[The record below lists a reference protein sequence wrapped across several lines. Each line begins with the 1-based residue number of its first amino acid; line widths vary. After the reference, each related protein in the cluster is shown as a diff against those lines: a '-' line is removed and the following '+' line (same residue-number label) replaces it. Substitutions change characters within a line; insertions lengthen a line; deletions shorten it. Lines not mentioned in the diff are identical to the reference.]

1 MMKLFFFILGF
12 LCFSEGFA
20 QHFLRAYDRK
30 LDSLYRV
37 LIKDPESV
45 QKQRDFFDY
54 FPDNFEDF
62 RTTYGYNPKYSK
74 NDSMYDVAEEHV
86 FKGLAQLDKLSDTIY
101 YTRLINLSIGGK
113 WEVDAIS
120 ALQDIVQRKTEAN
133 TQLLFCLLAQ
143 YPQEKIYSF
152 WYFYFHSLHPLKG
165 GIPSVLLQMKSK
177 YPSVFREMQ
186 KAFKDSDGKAISI

>member
-45 QKQRDFFDY
+45 QKQREFFDY

-62 RTTYGYNPKYSK
+62 RTTYGYNPTYSK

-101 YTRLINLSIGGK
+101 YTRLINLSIDGK
-113 WEVDAIS
+113 WEADAVN
-120 ALQDIVQRKTEAN
+120 ALQTVLWKKVEQNPSLVFALLSKYPDIKV
-133 TQLLFCLLAQ
+133 
-143 YPQEKIYSF
+143 YSF
-152 WYFYFHSLHPLKG
+152 WYFYFNSLLPLKG

-177 YPSVFREMQ
+177 YPAVFQEMQ
-186 KAFKDSDGKAISI
+186 KAFKDSDGKAVSI

>member
-20 QHFLRAYDRK
+20 QHFLWACDRK

-37 LIKDPESV
+37 LIIDPESV
-45 QKQRDFFDY
+45 QKQQEFFDC

-62 RTTYGYNPKYSK
+62 RKTYGYNPKYSK
-74 NDSMYDVAEEHV
+74 NDSMYDVGEEHV

-133 TQLLFCLLAQ
+133 TQLLFCLLAK
-143 YPQEKIYSF
+143 YPQEKIYAF
-152 WYFYFHSLHPLKG
+152 WYFYFHSLHPLKE
-165 GIPSVLLQMKSK
+165 GIPKFLLKMKEK
-177 YPSVFREMQ
+177 YPGIYQELL
-186 KAFKDSDGKAISI
+186 KALKNADGQATC